1 MATLAF
7 RGHKSRGEEFIQVLE
22 MLGGENK
29 LKLNGSDETLI
40 YFIDDSFLL
49 ALKIEEAK
57 LSEFM
62 VFTLE
67 EFLEKYPYKVGGKVL
82 CCGIETII
90 KNIDWDSSVGEM
102 IYFMDILGVTKGVYM
117 KDLQPYKEQE
127 IENLTISNEEAEKH
141 KIQIPEFPQSINLSQ
156 TNVNEIEVVLG
167 DYEFTLKDGKTYF
180 VKKKPKYPKDYEE
193 CCEVLGISDNRGF
206 GFINLS
212 ECENIL
218 MSSFIQ
224 LKRCCNAYWKIAG
237 EELGLD
243 KPWEPDW
250 NDCAQRKFGLY
261 TLENEIRCINLQVL
275 KNIILVFP
283 TEEIRDTFYEN
294 FKDLI
299 NQCKEL
305 L

>member
-67 EFLEKYPYKVGGKVL
+67 EFLEKYPYKVGDKVL
-82 CCGIETII
+82 HKDDNICQSYGIIEDMLWDKDENIMFYRIFFKNSFWYSFDEI
-90 KNIDWDSSVGEM
+90 KFYLHN
-102 IYFMDILGVTKGVYM
+102 K
-117 KDLQPYKEQE
+117 
-127 IENLTISNEEAEKH
+127 EAEKH